1 MDTVDHLVHAYKQA
15 PWRVQRQWGSA
26 FLLSVLGSAM
36 VATLYLMV
44 TSQAAIIGREIQDLR
59 NDITVSERLSA
70 DLQTELASLTS
81 KDEME
86 SRALALGFQPV
97 GPNELE
103 YLLVPGYI
111 APRGVV
117 LASQP
122 ELKPN
127 IPSMPPEY
135 TQSLLDWLNESM
147 KTQPRGLR

>member
-1 MDTVDHLVHAYKQA
+1 
-15 PWRVQRQWGSA
+15 
-26 FLLSVLGSAM
+26 
-36 VATLYLMV
+36 V

-86 SRALALGFQPV
+86 SRAFALGFQPV

-103 YLLVPGYI
+103 YLLVPGYV

-135 TQSLLDWLNESM
+135 TQSLLNWLNESL